1 MKTTLIVQNLKCG
14 GCANTITK
22 KLTVMDNISNV
33 EVDKETSEITFSY
46 TEEGDLKIV
55 TDKLKQLGYP
65 TEDAENSMMS
75 KAKSMY
81 SCASGKL

>member
-22 KLTVMDNISNV
+22 KLTALENITEV
-33 EVDKETSEITFSY
+33 AVDKDTSEITFSY
-46 TEEGDLKIV
+46 IQEDDVKVV
-55 TDKLKQLGYP
+55 TDKLKQIGYP

-81 SCASGKL
+81 SCASGKI